1 MQDCSQIILR
11 IPYRH
16 HMTLIC
22 DFEVIF
28 HFKIIL
34 GHLPHIKPKLG
45 LGRGRGIFFLGPRW
59 SDLQNSK
66 GVHLVLVTDE
76 ETMWVHTMTN
86 SRLVTI

>member
-1 MQDCSQIILR
+1 
-11 IPYRH
+11 
-16 HMTLIC
+16 MTLIC

-45 LGRGRGIFFLGPRW
+45 WGGGYLLGPRW

-66 GVHLVLVTDE
+66 GVHLVLVNDK
-76 ETMWVHTMTN
+76 ETM
-86 SRLVTI
+86 